1 MLHKPAEQS
10 GKDPAAK
17 FKTALGVKMFIG
29 YALFYAGF
37 IGINLISPL
46 MMEKEA
52 FMGMNLAVTYGFG
65 LIVFALILA
74 VIYNQLCNN
83 KEAELA
89 GSDET
94 KAE

>member
-1 MLHKPAEQS
+1 
-10 GKDPAAK
+10 
-17 FKTALGVKMFIG
+17 
-29 YALFYAGF
+29 
-37 IGINLISPL
+37 